1 MFQRV
6 GKSWDDKIMI
16 HLALQTEFTFKQSF
30 LHMKDIH
37 KFANGAVG
45 VADLHNTF
53 GHVGLEKESKK
64 HGFKPIY
71 GVRLYCLPDE
81 SKQRNASLPW
91 IFLAKNEK
99 GLKEIYQ
106 YVDKAWKNFYY
117 IPRLNFS
124 DVRRTGDVVI
134 ISPIDSDM
142 SDYVAYGQGMPSS
155 GMTAERVAIVTNNYP
170 TLQDENVYQLLAGA
184 RKGNG
189 DEVNHMFNS
198 EIYPQHILSEE
209 SWMVEYD
216 DIVSVYNTK
225 KIADEIEHITIPKAG
240 MVHWKGSHDLEQFM
254 DFKKIEHWD
263 DVYQARYDRE
273 IELIKQKD
281 YTDYFLIVADM
292 IHHAKKTM
300 LIGPARGSSAGSLVC
315 YLMGITEV
323 DPIKYDLIFERFID
337 INRHDLPDIDIDFP
351 DVKREGPVNYL
362 KHKYGNDKVRSLANV
377 NRLKAKS
384 AIGEFAKAMQIP
396 AYETSE
402 VKDAIIERSSGD
414 ARAAMCI
421 ADTFDTTEAGQ
432 KFIER
437 YPHMRLV
444 SAIEGHASHAGK
456 HAAGVLVSTKVLSTY
471 GSINERDDII
481 QMDKKDAEYLGLLKI
496 DCLGLRTLSILEGVA
511 EQLGKPYKLFYTI
524 PTDNKATF
532 DMMKALRLNGV
543 FQFEGQALQIIVKQM
558 GVNNFDDIVAIT
570 ALARPGALNSGGTA
584 RYIKY
589 STGQETPTYYSDT
602 HRNITGDTYGIV
614 VYQEQMMNIARMI
627 GGLSW
632 EDTSDLRRAA
642 SKSMGD
648 EFFAKYKNKF
658 VDGAAANGYTND
670 VCEQLWVDIS
680 ASGSWSFNKS
690 HAVSYGLVSY
700 WTAYCK
706 ANHPAEFAVACLNHA
721 TDPDSAIKLLR
732 DFVINEGF
740 EYKPVDPD
748 LSGLGW
754 TAHERMLVG
763 PLTNI
768 KGIGPAKAKQIINA
782 RSGKSKLTPSLYRAL
797 IKPETELDILFPAR
811 HYFGFL
817 YEDPVSA
824 GLDTKPHLIKDVN
837 GKGEYVIIGKLVDRN
852 VRDLNE
858 QVFLERRG
866 GERIDSNQFYL
877 NFKLED
883 DTDMVSCK
891 IGRFKYEAL
900 GRDIA
905 EKGRIGK
912 DWYLLRGTIKGD
924 WRTIDVNEI
933 VNLNTYYKVEPK

>member
-1 MFQRV
+1 
-6 GKSWDDKIMI
+6 MI

-37 KFANGAVG
+37 KHANGAVG
-45 VADLHNTF
+45 VADTHNTF

-71 GVRLYCLPDE
+71 GVRLFCLPDD
-81 SKQRNASLPW
+81 SKQRSASLYW
-91 IFLAKNEK
+91 IFLAKNEA
-99 GLKEIYQ
+99 GLQEIHQ
-106 YVDKAWKNFYY
+106 YVNKAWNNFYY
-117 IPRLNFS
+117 IPRLNYS
-124 DVRRTGDVVI
+124 DIKKTGNVII
-134 ISPIDSDM
+134 ISPVEHKLA
-142 SDYVAYGQGMPSS
+142 DYVAYGQGMPNLPS
-155 GMTAERVAIVTNNYP
+155 EKHHVAIVTNNFP
-170 TLQDENVYQLLAGA
+170 GLQDECVYQLLAGA
-184 RKGNG
+184 RKGSG
-189 DEVNHMFNS
+189 DEVNHMFNK
-198 EIYPQHILSEE
+198 EVYPQHILSESE
-209 SWMVEYD
+209 WFAEYGNEAALVNSE
-216 DIVSVYNTK
+216 I
-225 KIADEIEHITIPKAG
+225 IADQIESFPLPKAG
-240 MVHWKGSHDLEQFM
+240 MVHWTGSHDLEQFM
-254 DFKKIEHWD
+254 DFKKIPNWNDE
-263 DVYQARYDRE
+263 YQARFDRE
-273 IELIKQKD
+273 MALIKQKD

-292 IHHAKKTM
+292 IRHSKRTM

-323 DPIKYDLIFERFID
+323 DPIKYQLIFERFID
-337 INRHDLPDIDIDFP
+337 INRHDLPDIDVDFP
-351 DVKREGPVNYL
+351 DHKREKVVDYL
-362 KHKYGNDKVRSLANV
+362 KHKYGHKKVRSLANV

-384 AIGEFAKAMQIP
+384 AIGEFAKALSIP
-396 AYETSE
+396 AYETAE

-432 KFIER
+432 KFVER
-437 YPHMRLV
+437 YPAMRLV
-444 SAIEGHASHAGK
+444 SHIEGHASHAGK
-456 HAAGVLVSTKVLSTY
+456 HAAGILVSTEELSLY

-496 DCLGLRTLSILEGVA
+496 DCLGLRTLSILEEVA
-511 EQLGKPYKLFYTI
+511 EQLGKPYKWFYSI
-524 PTDNKATF
+524 PTDDSATF
-532 DMMKALRLNGV
+532 ELMKSLRLNGI

-589 STGQETPTYYSDT
+589 STGQETPTYYSDV
-602 HRNITGDTYGIV
+602 HRSITGDTYGIV

-648 EFFAKYKNKF
+648 EFFAKYKDKF
-658 VDGAAANGYTND
+658 VEGALANGYSAE
-670 VCEQLWVDIS
+670 VSEQLWVDIS

-690 HAVSYGLVSY
+690 HAVSYGMVSY

-721 TDPDSAIKLLR
+721 TDSDSAIKLLR
-732 DFVINEGF
+732 DLVINEGF

-754 TAHERMLVG
+754 TAHGKTLIG
-763 PLTNI
+763 GLNNI
-768 KGIGPAKAKQIINA
+768 KGIGPAKAKQIIAA
-782 RSGKSKLTPSLYRAL
+782 RNGKGKLTPSLFKAL
-797 IKPETELDILFPAR
+797 MQPETDLDILFPAQ

-817 YEDPVSA
+817 YSDPASA
-824 GLDTKPHLIKDVN
+824 GLDTKPSFIKDVN

-852 VRDLNE
+852 LRDLNE
-858 QVFLERRG
+858 QVFLEKRG
-866 GERIDSNQFYL
+866 GERITENRFYL

-891 IGRFKYEAL
+891 IGRLQYEAM
-900 GRDIA
+900 GKDIA
-905 EKGRIGK
+905 EKGRVGK

-924 WRTIDVNEI
+924 WRTLDVSEI
-933 VNLNTYYKVEPK
+933 VNLNQYYKVEPK

>member
-1 MFQRV
+1 
-6 GKSWDDKIMI
+6 MI
-16 HLALQTEFTFKQSF
+16 HLALQTEFTFKQCF

-37 KFANGAVG
+37 KHANGAVG
-45 VADLHNTF
+45 VADVHNTF

-71 GVRLYCLPDE
+71 GVRLFCLPDE
-81 SKQRNASLPW
+81 SKQRSAALPW
-91 IFLAKNEK
+91 IFLAKNEE

-106 YVDKAWKNFYY
+106 YVDLAWKNFYY
-117 IPRLNFS
+117 IPRLNYS
-124 DVRRTGDVVI
+124 NIKRTGNVVI
-134 ISPIDSDM
+134 ISPIESEL
-142 SDYVAYGQGMPSS
+142 SDYVAMGQGWPNLS
-155 GMTAERVAIVTNNYP
+155 GEQTRVAIVTNNYP
-170 TLQDENVYQLLAGA
+170 TLQDESVYQLLAGA

-189 DEVNHMFNS
+189 DSVNHMFNQ
-198 EIYPQHILSEE
+198 EIYPQHILTERE
-209 SWMVEYD
+209 WFNEYNSQSAID
-216 DIVSVYNTK
+216 FTYVINE
-225 KIADEIEHITIPKAG
+225 EIEHITLPKAG
-240 MVHWKGSHDLEQFM
+240 MVHWSGDHDLTKFM
-254 DFKKIEHWD
+254 DFKKVENWTD
-263 DVYQARYDRE
+263 EYKARFERE
-273 IELIKQKD
+273 MELIKKKD

-292 IHHAKKTM
+292 IRHSKRTM

-323 DPIKYDLIFERFID
+323 DPIKYQLIFERFID
-337 INRHDLPDIDIDFP
+337 INRHDLPDIDVDFP
-351 DVKREGPVNYL
+351 DHKREKVVDYL
-362 KHKYGNDKVRSLANV
+362 KHKYGHKKVRALANV

-384 AIGEFAKAMQIP
+384 AIGEFAKALEIP
-396 AYETSE
+396 AYETAE

-421 ADTFDTTEAGQ
+421 ADTFETTEAGQ

-437 YPHMRLV
+437 YPAMSLV
-444 SAIEGHASHAGK
+444 SHIEGHASHAGK
-456 HAAGVLVSTKVLSTY
+456 HAAGILVSTEELATY

-496 DCLGLRTLSILEGVA
+496 DCLGLRTLSILEEVA
-511 EQLGKPYKLFYTI
+511 EQLGKPYKWFYTI
-524 PTDNKATF
+524 PTDDQATF
-532 DMMKALRLNGV
+532 TMMKNLRLNGV

-589 STGQETPTYYSDT
+589 STGQETPTYYSDV
-602 HRNITGDTYGIV
+602 HRSITGDTYGIV

-648 EFFAKYKNKF
+648 EFFSRYKDKF
-658 VDGAAANGYTND
+658 IAGALENGYSQE
-670 VCEQLWVDIS
+670 VSEQLWVDIS

-706 ANHPAEFAVACLNHA
+706 ANFPAEFAVACLNHA
-721 TDPDSAIKLLR
+721 TDSDSAIKLLR

-740 EYKPVDPD
+740 SYKPVDPD
-748 LSGLGW
+748 KSMLGW
-754 TAHERMLVG
+754 VADGKTLIG
-763 PLTNI
+763 GLTNI
-768 KGIGPAKAKQIINA
+768 RGIGPAKAKQIINA
-782 RSGKSKLTPSLYRAL
+782 RNGKGKLTPSLFKAL
-797 IKPETELDILFPAR
+797 MQPETELDILFPAE

-817 YEDPVSA
+817 YSDPASA
-824 GLDTKPHLIKDVN
+824 GLDTKPSYIKDVN
-837 GKGEYVIIGKLVDRN
+837 GRGEYVIIGKLVDRN
-852 VRDLNE
+852 LRDLNE
-858 QVFLERRG
+858 QVFLEKRG
-866 GERIDSNQFYL
+866 GERITENRFYL
-877 NFKLED
+877 NFKIED
-883 DTDMVSCK
+883 DTDMISCK
-891 IGRFKYEAL
+891 IGRLQYEAF
-900 GRDIA
+900 GKDIA

-924 WRTIDVNEI
+924 WRTIDVSEI
-933 VNLNTYYKVEPK
+933 VNLNSYYKVEPK

>member
-1 MFQRV
+1 
-6 GKSWDDKIMI
+6 MI
-16 HLALQTEFTFKQSF
+16 HLALQTEFTFKQCF

-37 KFANGAVG
+37 KHANGAVG

-81 SKQRNASLPW
+81 SKQRTACLPW
-91 IFLAKNEK
+91 VFIAKNQD
-99 GLKEIYQ
+99 GLKEIYE

-117 IPRLNFS
+117 IPRLNYS
-124 DVRRTGDVVI
+124 DIKNTGNVI
-134 ISPIDSDM
+134 VISAIESDL
-142 SDYVAYGQGMPSS
+142 SHYVAMGQGMPTTGYRSE
-155 GMTAERVAIVTNNYP
+155 GVAIVTNNYP
-170 TLQDENVYQLLAGA
+170 ELNDVSVYQLLAGA
-184 RKGNG
+184 RKGSG
-189 DEVNHMFNS
+189 DSVMHNFNTEV
-198 EIYPQHILSEE
+198 YPQHILSERE
-209 SWMVEYD
+209 WIVEYCHRD
-216 DIVSVYNTK
+216 AIKNTHE
-225 KIADEIEHITIPKAG
+225 INDQIEHIKLPKAG
-240 MVHWKGSHDLEQFM
+240 MVHWTGNHDLEQFM
-254 DFKKIEHWD
+254 DFKKIQNWD
-263 DVYQARYDRE
+263 EVYQARYDRE
-273 IELIKQKD
+273 MALIKQKD

-292 IHHAKKTM
+292 IRHAKKTM

-337 INRHDLPDIDIDFP
+337 VNRHDLPDIDVDFP
-351 DVKREGPVNYL
+351 DYKREGPVNYL
-362 KHKYGNDKVRSLANV
+362 KHKYGAKKVRALANV

-384 AIGEFAKAMQIP
+384 AIGEFAKALEIP
-396 AYETSE
+396 AYETAE

-421 ADTFDTTEAGQ
+421 SDTFETTEAGQ
-432 KFIER
+432 NFIER
-437 YPHMRLV
+437 YPAMSLV
-444 SAIEGHASHAGK
+444 SHIEGHASHAGK
-456 HAAGVLVSTKVLSTY
+456 HAAGILVSTEDLSNY

-511 EQLGKPYKLFYTI
+511 EQLQKPYKWFYTI
-524 PTDNKATF
+524 PTDDQNTF
-532 DMMKALRLNGV
+532 SLMKNLRLNGV

-589 STGQETPTYYSDT
+589 STGQESPTYYSET
-602 HRNITGDTYGIV
+602 HRSITGDTYGIV

-648 EFFAKYKNKF
+648 EFFAKYKDKF
-658 VDGAAANGYTND
+658 VTGALANGYSAE
-670 VCEQLWVDIS
+670 VSEQLWVDIS

-706 ANHPAEFAVACLNHA
+706 ANYPAEFAVACLNHA
-721 TDPDSAIKLLR
+721 TDSDSAIKLLR
-732 DFVINEGF
+732 DFVIHEGF

-748 LSGLGW
+748 LSGIGW
-754 TAHERMLVG
+754 TAHGKLLVG
-763 PLTNI
+763 GLENI

-782 RSGKSKLTPSLYRAL
+782 RNGKGKLTPSLFKAL
-797 IKPETELDILFPAR
+797 MQPETELDILFPAR

-817 YEDPVSA
+817 FEDPASA
-824 GLDTKPHLIKDVN
+824 GLDTKPHYIKDVN
-837 GKGEYVIIGKLVDRN
+837 GRGEYVIIGKLVDRN
-852 VRDLNE
+852 LRDLNE
-858 QVFLERRG
+858 QVFLEKRG
-866 GERIDSNQFYL
+866 GEKVTENRFYL

-891 IGRFKYEAL
+891 IGRMQYEAL
-900 GRDIA
+900 GREIA
-905 EKGRIGK
+905 EKGRVGK

-924 WRTIDVNEI
+924 WRTLDVTEI
-933 VNLNTYYKVEPK
+933 VNLNQYYKVEPK

>member
-1 MFQRV
+1 
-6 GKSWDDKIMI
+6 MI
-16 HLALQTEFTFKQSF
+16 HLALQTEFTFKQCF

-37 KFANGAVG
+37 KHANGAVG
-45 VADLHNTF
+45 VADVHNTF

-71 GVRLYCLPDE
+71 GVRLFCLPDE
-81 SKQRNASLPW
+81 SKQRSAAIPW
-91 IFLAKNEK
+91 IFIAKNEE
-99 GLKEIYQ
+99 GLKEVYQ
-106 YVDKAWKNFYY
+106 YVDLAWKNFYY
-117 IPRLNFS
+117 IPRLNYS
-124 DVRRTGDVVI
+124 NIKRTGNVVI
-134 ISPIDSDM
+134 ISPIESEL
-142 SDYVAYGQGMPSS
+142 SDYVAHGQGWPNLS
-155 GMTAERVAIVTNNYP
+155 GEQTRVAIVTNNYP
-170 TLQDENVYQLLAGA
+170 NLQDVDVYQLLAGA

-189 DEVNHMFNS
+189 DSVNHMFNQ
-198 EIYPQHILSEE
+198 EIYPQHILTERE
-209 SWMVEYD
+209 WFNEYNSQSAID
-216 DIVSVYNTK
+216 FTYVINE
-225 KIADEIEHITIPKAG
+225 EIEHITLPKAG
-240 MVHWKGSHDLEQFM
+240 MVHWSGDHDLTKFM
-254 DFKKIEHWD
+254 DFKKVENWTD
-263 DVYQARYDRE
+263 EYQARFERE
-273 IELIKQKD
+273 MELIKKKD

-292 IHHAKKTM
+292 IRHSKRTM

-323 DPIKYDLIFERFID
+323 DPIKYQLIFERFID
-337 INRHDLPDIDIDFP
+337 INRHDLPDIDVDFP
-351 DVKREGPVNYL
+351 DHKREKVVDYL
-362 KHKYGNDKVRSLANV
+362 KHKYGHKKVRALANV

-384 AIGEFAKAMQIP
+384 AIGEFAKALEIP
-396 AYETSE
+396 AYETAE

-421 ADTFDTTEAGQ
+421 ADTFETTEAGQ

-437 YPHMRLV
+437 YPAMSLV
-444 SAIEGHASHAGK
+444 SHIEGHASHAGK
-456 HAAGVLVSTKVLSTY
+456 HAAGILVSTEELATY

-496 DCLGLRTLSILEGVA
+496 DCLGLRTLSILEEVA
-511 EQLGKPYKLFYTI
+511 EQLGKPYKWFYTI
-524 PTDNKATF
+524 PTDDQATF
-532 DMMKALRLNGV
+532 TMMKNLRLNGV

-589 STGQETPTYYSDT
+589 STGQETPTYYSDV
-602 HRNITGDTYGIV
+602 HRSITGDTYGIV

-648 EFFAKYKNKF
+648 EFFSRYKDKF
-658 VDGAAANGYTND
+658 IAGALENGYSQE
-670 VCEQLWVDIS
+670 VSEQLWVDIS

-706 ANHPAEFAVACLNHA
+706 ANYPAEFAVACLNHA
-721 TDPDSAIKLLR
+721 TDSDSAIKLLR

-740 EYKPVDPD
+740 SYKPVDPD
-748 LSGLGW
+748 KSMLGW
-754 TAHERMLVG
+754 VADGKTLIG
-763 PLTNI
+763 GLTNI

-782 RSGKSKLTPSLYRAL
+782 RNGKGKLTPSLFKAL
-797 IKPETELDILFPAR
+797 MQPETELDILFPAE

-817 YEDPVSA
+817 YSDPASA
-824 GLDTKPHLIKDVN
+824 GLDTKPSYIKDVN
-837 GKGEYVIIGKLVDRN
+837 GRGEYVIIGKLVDRN
-852 VRDLNE
+852 LRDLNE
-858 QVFLERRG
+858 QVFLEKRG
-866 GERIDSNQFYL
+866 GERITENRFYL
-877 NFKLED
+877 NFKIED
-883 DTDMVSCK
+883 DTDMISCK
-891 IGRFKYEAL
+891 IGRLQYEAF
-900 GRDIA
+900 GKDIA

-924 WRTIDVNEI
+924 WRTIDVSEI
-933 VNLNTYYKVEPK
+933 VNLNSYYKV

>member
-1 MFQRV
+1 
-6 GKSWDDKIMI
+6 MI

-37 KFANGAVG
+37 KHANGAVG
-45 VADLHNTF
+45 VADLNNTF
-53 GHVGLEKESKK
+53 AHVGLEKESKK

-71 GVRLYCLPDE
+71 GVRLYCLPDD
-81 SKQRNASLPW
+81 SKQRSACLPW
-91 IFLAKNEK
+91 VFIAKNLD
-99 GLKEIYQ
+99 GLQEIHS
-106 YVDKAWKNFYY
+106 YVKKAWDSFYY
-117 IPRLNFS
+117 IPRLNYS
-124 DVRRTGDVVI
+124 DVKRTGNVII
-134 ISPIDSDM
+134 ISPIDSELA
-142 SDYVAYGQGMPSS
+142 DYTAIGQGMPNLDTNK
-155 GMTAERVAIVTNNYP
+155 GIAIVTNNYP
-170 TLQDENVYQLLAGA
+170 MLNDAAVYQLLAGA

-189 DEVNHMFNS
+189 DEVNHQFNI
-198 EIYPQHILSEE
+198 ETYPQHIMSKEE
-209 SWMVEYD
+209 WLAEYD
-216 DIVSVYNTK
+216 Q
-225 KIADEIEHITIPKAG
+225 EQITPFDCMFQTHEVANRVEQFDLPKAG
-240 MVHWKGSHDLEQFM
+240 MVHWTGSHDLEQFM
-254 DFKKIEHWD
+254 DFKKIKNWD
-263 DVYQARYDRE
+263 DVYQARFDRE
-273 IELIKQKD
+273 MDLIKKKD

-292 IHHAKKTM
+292 IKQAKRTM

-337 INRHDLPDIDIDFP
+337 INRHDLPDIDVDFP
-351 DVKREGPVNYL
+351 DSKRENVVKYL
-362 KHKYGNDKVRSLANV
+362 KHKYGSSKVRALANV

-384 AIGEFAKAMQIP
+384 AIGEFAKALMIP
-396 AYETSE
+396 AYETAE

-421 ADTFDTTEAGQ
+421 SDTFETTEAGQ
-432 KFIER
+432 NFIEK
-437 YPHMRLV
+437 YPAMSLV
-444 SAIEGHASHAGK
+444 SHIEGHASHAGK
-456 HAAGVLVSTKVLSTY
+456 HAAGILVSTEELSIY

-496 DCLGLRTLSILEGVA
+496 DCLGLRTLSILEEVA
-511 EQLGKPYKLFYTI
+511 ELLGKPYKWFYDI
-524 PTDNKATF
+524 PTDDKATF
-532 DMMKALRLNGV
+532 DLMKKLRLNGI

-589 STGQETPTYYSDT
+589 STGQEVPTYYSDT
-602 HRNITGDTYGIV
+602 HRDITGDTYGIV
-614 VYQEQMMNIARMI
+614 VYQEQMMNIARLI

-648 EFFAKYKNKF
+648 EFFSRYKEKF
-658 VDGAAANGYTND
+658 VTGALANGYSAE
-670 VCEQLWVDIS
+670 VSEQLWVDIS

-706 ANHPAEFAVACLNHA
+706 TNHPSEFAVACLNHA
-721 TDPDSAIKLLR
+721 TDSDAAIKLLR
-732 DFVINEGF
+732 DLVINEGF

-754 TAHERMLVG
+754 VANRNTLIG
-763 PLTNI
+763 GLNNI
-768 KGIGPAKAKQIINA
+768 KGIGPAKAKQIIAA
-782 RSGKSKLTPSLYRAL
+782 RNGKGKLTPSLFKAL
-797 IKPETELDILFPAR
+797 MQPETELDILFPAQ

-817 YEDPVSA
+817 YSDPVSA
-824 GLDTKPHLIKDVN
+824 GLDTKPSYIKDVN
-837 GKGEYVIIGKLVDRN
+837 GRGEYVIIGKLVDRN
-852 VRDLNE
+852 LRDLNE
-858 QVFLERRG
+858 QVFLEKRG
-866 GERIDSNQFYL
+866 GERISDNRFYL

-891 IGRFKYEAL
+891 IGRMQYAAL
-900 GRDIA
+900 GKDIA
-905 EKGRIGK
+905 EKGRVGK

-924 WRTIDVNEI
+924 WRTLDVTEI

>member
-1 MFQRV
+1 
-6 GKSWDDKIMI
+6 MI
-16 HLALQTEFTFKQSF
+16 HLALQTEFTFKQCF

-37 KFANGAVG
+37 KHANGAVG

-71 GVRLYCLPDE
+71 GVRLFCLPDE
-81 SKQRNASLPW
+81 SKQRSAAIPW
-91 IFLAKNEK
+91 IFLAKNEE

-106 YVDKAWKNFYY
+106 YVDLAWKNFYY
-117 IPRLNFS
+117 IPRLNYS
-124 DVRRTGDVVI
+124 NIKRTGNVVI
-134 ISPIDSDM
+134 ISPIESEL
-142 SDYVAYGQGMPSS
+142 SDYVAHGQGWPNLS
-155 GMTAERVAIVTNNYP
+155 GEQTRVAIVTNNYP
-170 TLQDENVYQLLAGA
+170 NLQDVDVYQLLAGA

-189 DEVNHMFNS
+189 DSVNHMFNQ
-198 EIYPQHILSEE
+198 EIYPQHILTERE
-209 SWMVEYD
+209 WFNEYNSQSAID
-216 DIVSVYNTK
+216 FTYVINE
-225 KIADEIEHITIPKAG
+225 EIEHITLPKAG
-240 MVHWKGSHDLEQFM
+240 MVHWSGDHDLTKFM
-254 DFKKIEHWD
+254 DFKKVENWTD
-263 DVYQARYDRE
+263 EYQARFERE
-273 IELIKQKD
+273 MELIKKKD

-292 IHHAKKTM
+292 IRHSKRTM

-323 DPIKYDLIFERFID
+323 DPIKYQLIFERFID
-337 INRHDLPDIDIDFP
+337 INRHDLPDIDVDFP
-351 DVKREGPVNYL
+351 DHKREKVVDYL
-362 KHKYGNDKVRSLANV
+362 KHKYGHKKVRALANV

-384 AIGEFAKAMQIP
+384 AIGEFAKALEIP
-396 AYETSE
+396 AYETAE

-421 ADTFDTTEAGQ
+421 ADTFETTEAGQ
-432 KFIER
+432 KFIKR
-437 YPHMRLV
+437 YPAMSLV
-444 SAIEGHASHAGK
+444 SHIEGHASHAGK
-456 HAAGVLVSTKVLSTY
+456 HAAGILVSTEELATY

-496 DCLGLRTLSILEGVA
+496 DCLGLRTLSILEEVA
-511 EQLGKPYKLFYTI
+511 EQLGKPYKWFYTI
-524 PTDNKATF
+524 PTDDQNTF
-532 DMMKALRLNGV
+532 SMMKNLRLNGV

-589 STGQETPTYYSDT
+589 STGQETPTYYSDV
-602 HRNITGDTYGIV
+602 HRSITGDTYGIV

-648 EFFAKYKNKF
+648 EFFSRYKDKF
-658 VDGAAANGYTND
+658 IAGALENGYSQE
-670 VCEQLWVDIS
+670 VSEQLWVDIS

-706 ANHPAEFAVACLNHA
+706 ANYPAEFAVACLNHA
-721 TDPDSAIKLLR
+721 TDSDSAIKLLR

-740 EYKPVDPD
+740 SYKPVDPD
-748 LSGLGW
+748 KSMLGW
-754 TAHERMLVG
+754 VADGKTLIG
-763 PLTNI
+763 GLTNI

-782 RSGKSKLTPSLYRAL
+782 RNGKGKLTPSLFKAL
-797 IKPETELDILFPAR
+797 MQPETELDILFPAE

-817 YEDPVSA
+817 YSDPASA
-824 GLDTKPHLIKDVN
+824 GLDTKPHFIKDVN

-852 VRDLNE
+852 LRDLNE
-858 QVFLERRG
+858 QVFLEKRG
-866 GERIDSNQFYL
+866 GERITENRFYL
-877 NFKLED
+877 NFKIED
-883 DTDMVSCK
+883 DTDMISCK
-891 IGRFKYEAL
+891 IGRLQYEAF
-900 GRDIA
+900 GKDIA

-924 WRTIDVNEI
+924 WRTIDVSEI
-933 VNLNTYYKVEPK
+933 VNLNSYYKVEPK

>member
-1 MFQRV
+1 
-6 GKSWDDKIMI
+6 MI
-16 HLALQTEFTFKQSF
+16 HLALQTEFTFKQCF

-37 KFANGAVG
+37 KHANGAVG

-71 GVRLYCLPDE
+71 GVRLFCLPDE
-81 SKQRNASLPW
+81 SKQRSAAIPW
-91 IFLAKNEK
+91 IFIAKNEE

-106 YVDKAWKNFYY
+106 YVDLAWKNFYY
-117 IPRLNFS
+117 IPRLNYS
-124 DVRRTGDVVI
+124 NIKRTGNVVI
-134 ISPIDSDM
+134 ISPIESEL
-142 SDYVAYGQGMPSS
+142 SDYVAMGQGWPNLS
-155 GMTAERVAIVTNNYP
+155 GEQKRVAIVTNNYP
-170 TLQDENVYQLLAGA
+170 NLQDVDVYQLLAGA

-189 DEVNHMFNS
+189 DSVNHMFNQ
-198 EIYPQHILSEE
+198 EIYLQHILTERE
-209 SWMVEYD
+209 WFNEYNSQSAID
-216 DIVSVYNTK
+216 FTYVINE
-225 KIADEIEHITIPKAG
+225 EIEHITLPKAG
-240 MVHWKGSHDLEQFM
+240 MVHWSGDHDLTKFM
-254 DFKKIEHWD
+254 DFKKVENWTD
-263 DVYQARYDRE
+263 EYQTRFERE
-273 IELIKQKD
+273 MELIKKKD

-292 IHHAKKTM
+292 IRHSKRTM

-323 DPIKYDLIFERFID
+323 DPIKHQLIFERFID
-337 INRHDLPDIDIDFP
+337 INRHDLPDIDVDFP
-351 DVKREGPVNYL
+351 DHKRENVVNYL
-362 KHKYGNDKVRSLANV
+362 KHKYGAKKVRALANV

-384 AIGEFAKAMQIP
+384 AIGEFAKALEIP
-396 AYETSE
+396 AYETAE

-421 ADTFDTTEAGQ
+421 ADTFETTEAGQ

-437 YPHMRLV
+437 YPAMSLV
-444 SAIEGHASHAGK
+444 SHIEGHASHAGK
-456 HAAGVLVSTKVLSTY
+456 HAAGILVSTEELSTY

-496 DCLGLRTLSILEGVA
+496 DCLGLRTLSILEEVA
-511 EQLGKPYKLFYTI
+511 EQLGKPYKWFYTI
-524 PTDNKATF
+524 PTDDQATF
-532 DMMKALRLNGV
+532 TMMKNLRLNGV

-589 STGQETPTYYSDT
+589 STGQETPTYYSDV
-602 HRNITGDTYGIV
+602 HRSITGDTYGIV
-614 VYQEQMMNIARMI
+614 VYQEQMMNIARQI

-648 EFFAKYKNKF
+648 EFFGRYKDKF
-658 VDGAAANGYTND
+658 IAGALANGYSQE
-670 VCEQLWVDIS
+670 VSEQLWVDIS

-706 ANHPAEFAVACLNHA
+706 ANYPAEFAVACLNHA
-721 TDPDSAIKLLR
+721 TDSDSAIKLLR

-740 EYKPVDPD
+740 SYKPVDPD
-748 LSGLGW
+748 KSMLGW
-754 TAHERMLVG
+754 VADGKTLIG
-763 PLTNI
+763 GLTNI

-782 RSGKSKLTPSLYRAL
+782 RNGKGKLTPSLFKAL
-797 IKPETELDILFPAR
+797 MQPETELDILFPAE

-817 YEDPVSA
+817 YSDPASA
-824 GLDTKPHLIKDVN
+824 GLDTKPSYIKDVN
-837 GKGEYVIIGKLVDRN
+837 GRGEYVIIGKLVDRN
-852 VRDLNE
+852 LRDLNE
-858 QVFLERRG
+858 QVFLEKRG
-866 GERIDSNQFYL
+866 GERITENRFYL
-877 NFKLED
+877 NFKIED
-883 DTDMVSCK
+883 DTDMISCK
-891 IGRFKYEAL
+891 IGRLQYEAF
-900 GRDIA
+900 GKDIA

-924 WRTIDVNEI
+924 WRTIDVSEI
-933 VNLNTYYKVEPK
+933 VNLNSYYKVEPK